1 MSPKAELLLDLMSWL
16 TVLSLIAA
24 IFVEAFR

>member
-1 MSPKAELLLDLMSWL
+1 MSPKAELLLDLVSWL

-24 IFVEAFR
+24 IFIEVFK